1 MIDRMKN
8 QPKESISDTSEQLP
22 VLQSRRSFLG
32 RCAGMLGALAV
43 VGVVSPI
50 LAGCEPTSNG
60 PVGSGNTGGT
70 TGAGNTLVFDVS
82 ALANDGE
89 SLATT
94 SKGPDGFTI
103 MITRLSATEYAAL
116 SMRCTHEGC
125 SVDDRPAKNGPINC
139 FCHGSAFG
147 LDGHV
152 IAGPAPSPL
161 KRYTAIHDA
170 ATSKVTITLA

>member
-1 MIDRMKN
+1 MIDRMKKDA
-8 QPKESISDTSEQLP
+8 QGSMMEKSGELP
-22 VLQSRRSFLG
+22 VLQSRRSFIE
-32 RCAGMLGALAV
+32 RCAGMLGGLMV
-43 VGVVSPI
+43 VGIVSPI
-50 LAGCEPTSNG
+50 LTGCEPTSNG
-60 PVGSGNTGGT
+60 PVSSGNTGGT
-70 TGAGNTLVFDVS
+70 TGSGNTLVFDVS

-152 IAGPAPSPL
+152 INGPATAPL
-161 KRYTAIHDA
+161 KRYTATHDA
-170 ATSKVTITLA
+170 ATSKLTITLA